1 VQRTRAGGR
10 VTSYLGISFF
20 FVGSMIGNIDHLGG
34 KVVRALGDIVQN
46 INIEIFSHDK
56 HVKLYI
62 IEATFG
68 IKNDSSKIQ
77 YFLSTREFDRH
88 IKESGMEYTIDY
100 VYTILSKINKNI
112 EYEPR

>member
-1 VQRTRAGGR
+1 ML
-10 VTSYLGISFF
+10 YELG
-20 FVGSMIGNIDHLGG
+20 NKD
-34 KVVRALGDIVQN
+34 N